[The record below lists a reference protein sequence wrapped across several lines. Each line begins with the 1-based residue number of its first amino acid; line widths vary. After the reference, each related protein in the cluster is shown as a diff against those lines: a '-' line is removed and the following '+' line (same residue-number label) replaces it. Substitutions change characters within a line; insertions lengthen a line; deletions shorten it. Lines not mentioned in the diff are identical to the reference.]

1 MVREVDQDFVKELVS
16 SFNVKLDFTN
26 TILPVWVVG
35 TVNLQK
41 PEMSQYE
48 MLGGNHLIQ
57 LTAHSK
63 SKYYQAAGK

>member
-26 TILPVWVVG
+26 TILPVRVVG

-41 PEMSQYE
+41 PEISKYE
-48 MLGGNHLIQ
+48 TLGGNHLK
-57 LTAHSK
+57 TP
-63 SKYYQAAGK
+63 Y